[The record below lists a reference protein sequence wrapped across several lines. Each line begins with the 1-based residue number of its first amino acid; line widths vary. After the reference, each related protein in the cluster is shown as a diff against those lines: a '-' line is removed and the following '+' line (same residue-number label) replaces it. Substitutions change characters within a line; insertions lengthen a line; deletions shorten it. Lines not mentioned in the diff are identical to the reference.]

1 MRRPG
6 RHQEV
11 FASRF
16 RTASTSVHPHR
27 QRHHGRKPGRPRRDG
42 SFRSS
47 PSFQRRQS
55 EGVSLPLGPVPA
67 TIHQSLRLSKPSA
80 YLIRSAGSATRELS
94 SFATA
99 QLHRCFPNVAD
110 STHNTPN
117 DISQDRV
124 IVLRSFE
131 TFTVV
136 STDGRGDS
144 EFATHTSCPL
154 ARSISIVLEG
164 RALHNDAVVVEI
176 LPATVYWDTFV
187 STRKAP
193 SRMSLSIW
201 NSTKSSPPLRSFWL
215 ELRSHR

>member
-16 RTASTSVHPHR
+16 RTAFTSVHPHR
-27 QRHHGRKPGRPRRDG
+27 QRHNGRKPGRPRRDG

-55 EGVSLPLGPVPA
+55 ESVSLPLGPVPA
-67 TIHQSLRLSKPSA
+67 TIHQSLRLSKLSA

-110 STHNTPN
+110 STHKDHWIRTPN

-124 IVLRSFE
+124 IVPRSFE

-136 STDGRGDS
+136 SNRWSGRFRVCHS
-144 EFATHTSCPL
+144 HFVPL
-154 ARSISIVLEG
+154 SKIHLDCTQDAR
-164 RALHNDAVVVEI
+164 
-176 LPATVYWDTFV
+176 
-187 STRKAP
+187 
-193 SRMSLSIW
+193 
-201 NSTKSSPPLRSFWL
+201 
-215 ELRSHR
+215 